1 MFNLLPETEKEKILR
16 EYNHRRLIVF
26 LAFMSA
32 TVCMA
37 LVALFPSFVLS
48 SIKLDELETDIVV
61 VRQSKEFQEAD
72 KLQTVL
78 TESNEKL
85 TALQL
90 GHSKVLTQD
99 IIAQIINAKNS
110 GIRMNGLLYKKSV
123 AVDTNSQFL
132 INGIAQNRESLSRFV
147 TDLQKIKMFKEV
159 TLPVSSFTKDIN
171 AEFTINIVGE
181 F

>member
-32 TVCMA
+32 TLCMA
-37 LVALFPSFVLS
+37 LVALFPSYILS
-48 SIKLDELETDIVV
+48 SIKLKEVETNIAV

-85 TALQL
+85 SALQF
-90 GHSKVLTQD
+90 GRSKVLSQD
-99 IIAQIINAKNS
+99 LIAQIINVKNT
-110 GIRMNGLLYKKSV
+110 GIRINGLLYKKST
-123 AVDTNSQFL
+123 AKDTSSQIF

-147 TDLQKIKMFKEV
+147 TDLQKVKIFKKV
-159 TLPVSSFTKDIN
+159 ALPVSSFTKDVN
-171 AEFTINIVGE
+171 AEFTISIEGD